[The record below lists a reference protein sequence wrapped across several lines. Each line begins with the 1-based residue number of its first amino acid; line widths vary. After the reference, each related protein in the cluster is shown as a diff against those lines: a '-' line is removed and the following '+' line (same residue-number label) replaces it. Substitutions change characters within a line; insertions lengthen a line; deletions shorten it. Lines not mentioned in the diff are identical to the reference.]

1 MGLGFAL
8 IWSSAFTSAKI
19 ALVDAPPFLML
30 TARFALAGA
39 VTIALALALGQRL
52 PRDGRAWA
60 LILLFGLCQNAL
72 YLGLNFL
79 AMTKVPAGL
88 AAIIASALPLAVA
101 ALSRIAFGE
110 RLNRLGAL
118 GLAAGFAGVGLI
130 MGGRIAGGVDP
141 LGVGLCVVALV
152 ALAVA
157 TLAARSISLGGGVAM
172 AVGLQ
177 MLVGAMALAPLG
189 LVWES
194 AADVRPTLS
203 LALAFAYTTLVA
215 GVAATLI
222 WFALVRRVGA
232 TAASSWHFLNPAFG
246 VAIAAALL
254 GERVGWLDFAGVAVI
269 SAGIAAV
276 QLSRRGV

>member
-1 MGLGFAL
+1 M
-8 IWSSAFTSAKI
+8 
-19 ALVDAPPFLML
+19 
-30 TARFALAGA
+30 
-39 VTIALALALGQRL
+39 
-52 PRDGRAWA
+52 
-60 LILLFGLCQNAL
+60 
-72 YLGLNFL
+72 
-79 AMTKVPAGL
+79 
-88 AAIIASALPLAVA
+88 A
-101 ALSRIAFGE
+101 ALSRVAFRE
-110 RLNRLGAL
+110 RLSALGAA
-118 GLAAGFAGVGLI
+118 GLAAGFAGVALI

-141 LGVGLCVVALV
+141 FGAALCVIALF

-157 TLAARSISLGGGVAM
+157 TLAARSISLGGGVVM

-177 MLVGAMALAPLG
+177 MLVGAAALAPFG
-189 LVWES
+189 LIWES
-194 AADVRPTLS
+194 VGDVRPTLS

-254 GERVGWLDFAGVAVI
+254 AEPVGWLDFAGVAVI

-276 QLSRRGV
+276 QIAKRSQGRTA